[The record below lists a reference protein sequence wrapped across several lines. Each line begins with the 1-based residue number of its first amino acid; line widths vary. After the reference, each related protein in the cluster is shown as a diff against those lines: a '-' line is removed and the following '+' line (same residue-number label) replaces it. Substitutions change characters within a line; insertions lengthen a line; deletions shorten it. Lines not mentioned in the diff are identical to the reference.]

1 MRPADPSDPFAAIK
15 ALVIRRTLHHYYDDK
30 EPLLRERVL
39 RRMATLGLDAHRYLA
54 LLQGAPGSDA
64 EWSALEDEITV
75 GETFFFRFAEQFAAL
90 SHTILPTL
98 IRDRA
103 ERRTLRIWSAGCSTG
118 AEPYSVAILLH
129 RLLGDRLP
137 DWSISIL
144 GTDISEA
151 ALSAA
156 RTAEYGDWALR
167 SLPEAERRR
176 DFIAVPGPHATRWR
190 LRPAFQRMVRF
201 ERRNLLGLVEAD
213 PSTLPQYDLLL
224 CRNVLIY
231 FSPDHVQALL
241 CRFGA
246 SLAPDGWLLLGHA
259 EAGGF
264 ELAGLR
270 AVAVDGTSAWMRG
283 QAPVPV
289 PAPTPPRPIP
299 RLPLPP
305 PAVRRRRDPAFPPAR
320 PPEPDA
326 DGQLQAQAIE
336 RVRALADSGASDAAW
351 RLCRDEIGRHP
362 LCAELFF
369 YAALLEQALG
379 RVADADADF
388 RRAIYLCKQFA
399 MAHYH
404 LGLLLTDRGDPAS
417 GRRSIAEAGRLAAVL
432 PVDAELPCGDGMT
445 AGRLH
450 RLARLDWLG
459 NVPQAP

>member
-1 MRPADPSDPFAAIK
+1 MQPADPFAAIK
-15 ALVIRRTLHHYYDDK
+15 ALVIRRTLHHYYQDK

-39 RRMATLGLDAHRYLA
+39 RRMATLGLDSHAYLA
-54 LLQGAPGSDA
+54 LLEGAPGSEA

-90 SHTILPTL
+90 RQTILPAL

-103 ERRTLRIWSAGCSTG
+103 DHRTLRIWSAGCSTG

-137 DWSISIL
+137 DWSITIL

-167 SLPEAERRR
+167 SLPEAERC
-176 DFIAVPGPHATRWR
+176 DFVAMPGPHATRWR

-201 ERRNLLGLVEAD
+201 ERRNLLALVEAEA
-213 PSTLPQYDLLL
+213 SALPQYDLLL

-231 FSPDHVQALL
+231 FGPEHVQALL

-270 AVAVDGTSAWMRG
+270 AVAVDGTTAWMRKEVL
-283 QAPVPV
+283 APRR
-289 PAPTPPRPIP
+289 TS
-299 RLPLPP
+299 RLPDPP
-305 PAVRRRRDPAFPPAR
+305 PAAPRRRSPPA
-320 PPEPDA
+320 PPPPDA
-326 DGQLQAQAIE
+326 DSEAQAVE

-351 RLCRDEIGRHP
+351 RLCRDEIERHP
-362 LCAELFF
+362 LCADLFF
-369 YAALLEQALG
+369 YAGLLERALG
-379 RVADADADF
+379 RGADAEADF

-399 MAHYH
+399 MAHHH

-417 GRRSIAEAGRLAAVL
+417 GRLSIAEAGRLAAAL
-432 PVDAELPCGDGMT
+432 PDDAELPCGDGMT

-450 RLARLDWLG
+450 RLARLDWIR
-459 NVPQAP
+459 